1 MGRLIA
7 TIKYGSTKTRLFLLA
22 VFVLVAGG
30 LALAIY
36 GGMSYELW
44 ALAVG
49 ALSIIVGL
57 MMVFLANFV
66 SEDVDEDD
74 DDEDETRSARSR
86 GRRRSMTEEGDEDDD
101 SPVRPH
107 KSLKDDE
114 GLELLSEIE
123 RQKLIRRR
131 KEEVGGDSKIV
142 SIEYDEEYTSGGDDR
157 LPDESGDLEDGYE
170 EEATR
175 GGFFGLFRRRR
186 RRKRAKSGTEGYKAR
201 YEDNVT
207 VASEGE
213 NAGTA
218 AGKKTKEKADT
229 RESRA
234 LRDLN
239 DRMAQYTPVVY
250 RQLLHRYKVKKDF
263 VPIVIDESKKFDT
276 ARTPALVWMKK
287 KIVYFLLM
295 EGNERVES
303 MPLARFLNV
312 TYRSEVREDN
322 LDAYNRIRSDMGIYE
337 QFEDVMPTFNSF
349 TNRMG
354 ITNYTKNQYVLGG
367 DVAVTPRSLRALRSK
382 YKFEMHIY
390 DSLKLQ
396 GEHSIYFKRAFEARL
411 LWIDQVIGQ
420 QEYQNIISAILQQ
433 MVDDTELSRYD
444 CLDNMEQMIQNRL
457 ITDEYADYYMQQRQ
471 RRDRGRR

>member
-7 TIKYGSTKTRLFLLA
+7 TIKYGSAKTRLFLLA
-22 VFVLVAGG
+22 VFLLVTGG

-66 SEDVDEDD
+66 SEDVDE
-74 DDEDETRSARSR
+74 EDE
-86 GRRRSMTEEGDEDDD
+86 DEDDD
-101 SPVRPH
+101 RPRRKPA
-107 KSLKDDE
+107 KSGTRRRSATDDGYDYDDE
-114 GLELLSEIE
+114 DDDDDAEE
-123 RQKLIRRR
+123 RHTRIRKRR
-131 KEEVGGDSKIV
+131 EEVGGDSKIV
-142 SIEYDEEYTSGGDDR
+142 SIEYDEEEEYDAAGEGDEAGREYDPFNNGIDDEDEEESAGWFARLFGGRKSKKHKKHKSGSGKTSGGRDDNGI
-157 LPDESGDLEDGYE
+157 DHIED
-170 EEATR
+170 
-175 GGFFGLFRRRR
+175 
-186 RRKRAKSGTEGYKAR
+186 
-201 YEDNVT
+201 
-207 VASEGE
+207 
-213 NAGTA
+213 AG
-218 AGKKTKEKADT
+218 GKKTKVSKEQIEREKRAS
-229 RESRA
+229 RE
-234 LRDLN
+234 LRDEN
-239 DRMAQYTPVVY
+239 EQMANYTPVVY

-263 VPIVIDESKKFDT
+263 IPIMIDESRKFDT
-276 ARTPALVWMKK
+276 ARTPALCWMKK

-303 MPLARFLNV
+303 MPLDKFLYV
-312 TYRSEVREDN
+312 TYKSEVKEEN
-322 LDAYNRIRSDMGIYE
+322 LDAYNRIRNDMGVYE

-367 DVAVTPRSLRALRSK
+367 TVAVTPRSMRVLRAK
-382 YKFEMHIY
+382 YRFNMHIY
-390 DSLKLQ
+390 DSLNIE

-420 QEYQNIISAILQQ
+420 QEYQNVIGAILQQ
-433 MVDDTELSRYD
+433 MVDDPSMSRYD
-444 CLDNMEQMIQNRL
+444 CLDALEQMVHNRL

-471 RRDRGRR
+471 RRDKGRR

>member
-7 TIKYGSTKTRLFLLA
+7 TIKYGSAKTRFFLLA

-36 GGMSYELW
+36 GGITYELW

-49 ALSIIVGL
+49 ALAIIVGL

-66 SEDVDEDD
+66 SQDVDDDDD
-74 DDEDETRSARSR
+74 DDEDERPRGSKTGN
-86 GRRRSMTEEGDEDDD
+86 GRRSSMTEETDEDGDD
-101 SPVRPH
+101 GY
-107 KSLKDDE
+107 DDDGE
-114 GLELLSEIE
+114 D
-123 RQKLIRRR
+123 RTKRIRHR

-142 SIEYDEEYTSGGDDR
+142 SIEYDEEEELPDDDGDED
-157 LPDESGDLEDGYE
+157 DESGS
-170 EEATR
+170 
-175 GGFFGLFRRRR
+175 GFFSFFRRRR
-186 RRKRAKSGTEGYKAR
+186 RRKRRRAKAGRDELDIRPAR
-201 YEDNVT
+201 SFDEDGGD
-207 VASEGE
+207 E
-213 NAGTA
+213 A
-218 AGKKTKEKADT
+218 AGAPGN

-234 LRDLN
+234 ERDARAAKEARIDRMLRDEN
-239 DRMAQYTPVVY
+239 EQMALYTPILY

-263 VPIVIDESKKFDT
+263 VPVIIDDSKKFDT

-303 MPLARFLNV
+303 MPLSQFLNV
-312 TYRSEVREDN
+312 TYRSEVKEEN
-322 LDAYNRIRSDMGIYE
+322 LDAYNRIRNDMGIYE

-367 DVAVTPRSLRALRSK
+367 IVAVTPRSMRALRAK
-382 YKFEMHIY
+382 YKFDMHIY
-390 DSLKLQ
+390 DSLKLE

-420 QEYQNIISAILQQ
+420 QEYQNIIGAILQQ
-433 MVDDTELSRYD
+433 MVDDTSMSRYD
-444 CLDNMEQMIQNRL
+444 FLDNLEQMIQNRL

-471 RRDRGRR
+471 RADRGRR

>member
-74 DDEDETRSARSR
+74 DDDDAAGSKTRT
-86 GRRRSMTEEGDEDDD
+86 RRRSMTEEDDEDDD
-101 SPVRPH
+101 RPVRPR
-107 KSLKDDE
+107 KVRADDE
-114 GLELLSEIE
+114 GLEFLSEVE
-123 RQKLIRRR
+123 RQKRIRRR
-131 KEEVGGDSKIV
+131 KEEVGGDSNIV
-142 SIEYDEEYTSGGDDR
+142 SIEFDEEYSPDGTDG
-157 LPDESGDLEDGYE
+157 LPDENGDIKDLYE
-170 EEATR
+170 EEETK
-175 GGFFGLFRRRR
+175 GGFFSFFRRKKRR
-186 RRKRAKSGTEGYKAR
+186 SAKPGTEGYKAR
-201 YEDNVT
+201 YEGNVEIG
-207 VASEGE
+207 SEDG
-213 NAGTA
+213 AGTD
-218 AGKKTKEKADT
+218 AGKKTKEKADS

-287 KIVYFLLM
+287 KVVYFLLM

-433 MVDDTELSRYD
+433 MVDDPEMSRYD
-444 CLDNMEQMIQNRL
+444 CLDNLEQMIQNRL